1 MQTRVESSHHRQLV
15 KATCGFSKLRHT
27 QEATG
32 PVHPKARRPAL
43 MKAAA
48 AAVVVSSSSRS
59 GVAVVIAVA
68 DGRAGCNTTPLAA
81 KRSDKGQAVGIRFPQ
96 KI

>member
-1 MQTRVESSHHRQLV
+1 MKASKKRTLRKRKNADQGGVEPSQTAGQGHLWL
-15 KATCGFSKLRHT
+15 F
-27 QEATG
+27 EAT
-32 PVHPKARRPAL
+32 PHPRGNWSCAPQGA
-43 MKAAA
+43 KAAA
-48 AAVVVSSSSRS
+48 EV